1 MGLIF
6 DLIKLRILR
15 LGKNMCDYLLNMKLT
30 AFIKILPSI

>member
-6 DLIKLRILR
+6 DLMKLRIG

-30 AFIKILPSI
+30 AFIKTLPSI